1 VRNLCRVRRVSSAE
15 PASQKFEARRL
26 GGSRIGDR
34 HIQALLFV
42 MLEIAI
48 TLILGFASDTESASG
63 PSANLTA
70 RDKGDAGP
78 SEKGTGLVGTALTA
92 VRDWTV

>member
-1 VRNLCRVRRVSSAE
+1 LSSA
-15 PASQKFEARRL
+15 AWA
-26 GGSRIGDR
+26 GSRIGDC

-48 TLILGFASDTESASG
+48 TLILGFALGYEYASG

-78 SEKGTGLVGTALTA
+78 SEKCTHV
-92 VRDWTV
+92 